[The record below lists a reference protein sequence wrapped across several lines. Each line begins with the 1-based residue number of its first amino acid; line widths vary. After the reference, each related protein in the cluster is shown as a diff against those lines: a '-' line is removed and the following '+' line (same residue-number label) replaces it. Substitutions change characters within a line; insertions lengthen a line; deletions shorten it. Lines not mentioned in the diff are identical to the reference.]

1 MTDSNTPINQQ
12 AEVFDGNVVFDNVFI
27 LEKLDYDFTR
37 SGQITISELNVVGI
51 ASFTNDVTFGG
62 DITLDEI
69 TCRNADVTGI
79 ATVNTN
85 LYVKG
90 TISDS
95 SGDAGSAGQ
104 LLSSTGS
111 GTNWI
116 AANTTSVANAINVG
130 VNLNSDNSDQFVSF
144 FGGTTGNLPNRVDAG
159 LKYNPSTNIL
169 TTTVTT
175 AQVAQNLTG
184 TPTISVNAINASG
197 TVTANA
203 FSGDGSNITNIQAG
217 QVVGNSI
224 FVSGMIILWSGAAN
238 NIPTGFVIC
247 DGSNNTPDLRDRF
260 VVGAGSAYSVG
271 DNGGANSVTLS
282 TAQLPSHNHSITD
295 PGHVHSTS
303 FDNKK
308 YFPGGGSTTIGFGG
322 AGGYPADIFSMNSQT
337 TGISIANAGSGQSHE
352 NRPPYYALCYIMKT

>member
-1 MTDSNTPINQQ
+1 MTNTPDLRDQ
-12 AEVFDGNVVFDNVFI
+12 AEVFEGNTVFDNVFI

-51 ASFTNDVTFGG
+51 ASFTSDVTFGG

-144 FGGTTGNLPNRVDAG
+144 FGGTSGNLPNRVDAG

-175 AQVAQNLTG
+175 AQNAQGLTG
-184 TPTISVNAINASG
+184 SPNITVGILTASNTTING
-197 TVTANA
+197 TLTATNLA
-203 FSGDGSNITNIQAG
+203 GDGSSITNIQAG

-224 FVSGMIILWSGAAN
+224 FVQGMIIMWNSTVAS
-238 NIPTGFVIC
+238 IPTGFVLC
-247 DGSNNTPDLRDRF
+247 DGSNGTPDLRGRF
-260 VVGAGSAYSVG
+260 VVGHHPSNNDYDINDTGGSE
-271 DNGGANSVTLS
+271 SVTL
-282 TAQLPSHNHSITD
+282 TIAQMPSHKHDT
-295 PGHVHSTS
+295 T

-308 YFPGGGSTTIGFGG
+308 YFPGGGSTSISFGG
-322 AGGYPADIFSMNSQT
+322 AGGYPADTFSMSNE
-337 TGISIANAGSGQSHE
+337 GGGGSHE